1 MENIGQGTGLPLRHP
16 DHHAAEDP
24 HAPLLPAGGGAA
36 LQPPVL
42 PKNFFVEGLMISG
55 EETPEGLGM
64 DSGDAIEVMA
74 AV

>member
-1 MENIGQGTGLPLRHP
+1 MT
-16 DHHAAEDP
+16 
-24 HAPLLPAGGGAA
+24 LLQAGVPPST
-36 LQPPVL
+36 LQ
-42 PKNFFVEGLMISG
+42 FFVEGLMISG